1 MRITENFDYPHSDDP
16 TQISVLLSEEGA
28 YVTLTSS
35 RIDPKIHARDLG
47 TLIGML
53 QALQR
58 RAAREPQNER

>member
-1 MRITENFDYPHSDDP
+1 MRITENFDHPDHPEP
-16 TQISVLLSEEGA
+16 TQISVQLSNNGA
-28 YVTLTSS
+28 YVTLDTS
-35 RIDPKIHARDLG
+35 RVDPKIHARDLG